1 MAAGIRATDLSRW
14 LNGHARLVRAMPN
27 TPALIGLGVTG
38 LAAFPGLGADDR
50 ARADEILRAVGQ
62 TVWVD
67 NEGLLDAVTAVSGS
81 GPAYVFH
88 FIEAMLA
95 GARAL
100 GLDEAQAR
108 ALTIGTFTGAARLA
122 AESDEPPSV
131 LRERVTSKG
140 GTTAAALAVMSE
152 RGIAGHIADAMA
164 AACRR
169 SVELGDEFGR
179 PRIPASERAKESSR
193 AARVRAAQQIRSRV
207 QRMTTLA
214 SIVIQPSWSR
224 AHSLTERVPSAF
236 GSVAGSPQTW
246 NGCVS
251 ISGRTARKSK
261 RSTCAPG
268 RLRRTRSSSS
278 VAISG
283 PCTTSPP

>member
-1 MAAGIRATDLSRW
+1 MRITFIGGGNMASALIGGLLAGRLGPGDIRVVDPSDSQRTVLSQRFGVGVFASADAAVPGSDVTVLSVKPQQMREAATAIAPLVGAQLVISVAAGIRATDLSRW

-67 NEGLLDAVTAVSGS
+67 HEGLLDAVTAVSGS

-108 ALTIGTFTGAARLA
+108 ALTLGTFTGAARLA

-164 AACRR
+164 AACKR

-179 PRIPASERAKESSR
+179 P
-193 AARVRAAQQIRSRV
+193 
-207 QRMTTLA
+207 
-214 SIVIQPSWSR
+214 
-224 AHSLTERVPSAF
+224 
-236 GSVAGSPQTW
+236 
-246 NGCVS
+246 
-251 ISGRTARKSK
+251 
-261 RSTCAPG
+261 
-268 RLRRTRSSSS
+268 
-278 VAISG
+278 
-283 PCTTSPP
+283 

>member
-1 MAAGIRATDLSRW
+1 MRITFIGGGNMASALIGGLLAGRLSPGDIRVVDPVESQRALLVQRFGVGVSADAAGAVAGSDVTVLSVKPQQMREAASALAAHVRDQLVISVAAGIRASDLSRW
-14 LNGHARLVRAMPN
+14 LGGHARIVRAMPN
-27 TPALIGLGVTG
+27 TPALIGQGVTG
-38 LAAFPGLGADDR
+38 LAPFPGLADADR

-67 NEGLLDAVTAVSGS
+67 EEGLLDAVTAVSGS

-100 GLDEAQAR
+100 GLNEAQAR

-152 RGIAGHIADAMA
+152 RGIATHIADAMA

-169 SVELGDEFGR
+169 SVELGDEFG
-179 PRIPASERAKESSR
+179 
-193 AARVRAAQQIRSRV
+193 Q
-207 QRMTTLA
+207 
-214 SIVIQPSWSR
+214 
-224 AHSLTERVPSAF
+224 
-236 GSVAGSPQTW
+236 G
-246 NGCVS
+246 
-251 ISGRTARKSK
+251 
-261 RSTCAPG
+261 
-268 RLRRTRSSSS
+268 
-278 VAISG
+278 
-283 PCTTSPP
+283 

>member
-1 MAAGIRATDLSRW
+1 
-14 LNGHARLVRAMPN
+14 
-27 TPALIGLGVTG
+27 
-38 LAAFPGLGADDR
+38 
-50 ARADEILRAVGQ
+50 
-62 TVWVD
+62 
-67 NEGLLDAVTAVSGS
+67 
-81 GPAYVFH
+81 
-88 FIEAMLA
+88 MLA

-179 PRIPASERAKESSR
+179 P
-193 AARVRAAQQIRSRV
+193 
-207 QRMTTLA
+207 
-214 SIVIQPSWSR
+214 
-224 AHSLTERVPSAF
+224 
-236 GSVAGSPQTW
+236 
-246 NGCVS
+246 
-251 ISGRTARKSK
+251 
-261 RSTCAPG
+261 
-268 RLRRTRSSSS
+268 
-278 VAISG
+278 
-283 PCTTSPP
+283 